1 MVYIYSFELQVSF
14 VESLKSHLSLFVS
27 GDSDKPAEESKP
39 GQRTQPV
46 EAKISDESN
55 SSEQV

>member
-1 MVYIYSFELQVSF
+1 M
-14 VESLKSHLSLFVS
+14 ESLKSHLSLFVS